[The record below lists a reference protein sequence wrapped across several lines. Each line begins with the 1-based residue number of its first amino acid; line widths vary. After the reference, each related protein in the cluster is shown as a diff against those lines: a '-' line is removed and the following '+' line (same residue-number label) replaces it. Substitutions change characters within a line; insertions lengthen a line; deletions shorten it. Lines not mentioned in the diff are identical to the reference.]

1 MKSAVDVDRYINAPQ
16 QDRSIRSHNRILDA
30 ASALLEKAAF
40 EDVSVAQICGRAK
53 LSTGA
58 FYARFTSKKAVLY
71 AIQSRYMT
79 RLRAEISEALGVAK
93 AQSTPLP
100 DLARAIFLLIA
111 RGGLATRGVMHAVT
125 SESTRDAHVMMNIA
139 DFSAYLAA
147 TFCALEGPE
156 ADIGAMAFAT
166 RACIA
171 TLQQEW
177 LYPERMSGEGID
189 ILADRLAHLLVGY
202 VEAQRT

>member
-1 MKSAVDVDRYINAPQ
+1 MAGSVSAKLFINLPQ

-30 ASALLEKAAF
+30 ASALLEKAGF
-40 EDVSVAQICGRAK
+40 DEISVAQICSRAK

-71 AIQSRYMT
+71 AIQARYMT
-79 RLRAEISEALGVAK
+79 QLRADIGDILARAK
-93 AQSTPLP
+93 AGSTPLP
-100 DLARAIFLLIA
+100 DAARDIFFRIA
-111 RGGLATRGVMHAVT
+111 SGGLATRGIMHAVT

-139 DFSAYLAA
+139 DFSTDLTD
-147 TFCALEGPE
+147 TFCALAAETVNR
-156 ADIGAMAFAT
+156 ADMAFAT

-177 LYPERMSGEGID
+177 LYPERMSDDGLD
-189 ILADRLAHLLVGY
+189 ALADRLARLLVGY
-202 VEAQRT
+202 VNAG

>member
-1 MKSAVDVDRYINAPQ
+1 MSVELFINVPR

-30 ASALLEKAAF
+30 ASALLEEAGF
-40 EDVSVAQICGRAK
+40 DEISVAQICSRAK

-71 AIQSRYMT
+71 AIQARYMT
-79 RLRAEISEALGVAK
+79 QLRADIGDILAVAK
-93 AQSTPLP
+93 SLSTPLP
-100 DLARAIFLLIA
+100 DAAREIFFRIA
-111 RGGLATRGVMHAVT
+111 SGGLATRGVMHAVT

-139 DFSAYLAA
+139 DFSNDLAA
-147 TFCALEGPE
+147 TFCALDAETTDR
-156 ADIGAMAFAT
+156 ADMAFAT

-177 LYPERMSGEGID
+177 LYPERLSDDGLD
-189 ILADRLAHLLVGY
+189 ALADRLARLLVGY
-202 VEAQRT
+202 VNAR